1 MVVDWWVLARERGVT
16 QRLLGKEGGHAATDE
31 TAIVL
36 AVKPHLAKRELYS
49 GSEIYVHSAGIRAYP
64 LPGTV
69 INYTPQE
76 GDVTFPP
83 PEKCRQFLE
92 EVAEAIANLFTEF
105 KRAAAKA
112 AGRRER

>member
-1 MVVDWWVLARERGVT
+1 
-16 QRLLGKEGGHAATDE
+16 
-31 TAIVL
+31 
-36 AVKPHLAKRELYS
+36 
-49 GSEIYVHSAGIRAYP
+49 
-64 LPGTV
+64 V

-76 GDVTFPP
+76 GDVVFPP